1 MSIHSKQS
9 RSFMTETVRAGAWH
23 MRLLEHGFTPDF
35 KAIPPAYTEP
45 NNRSAMKNLRF
56 VREKVAAWE
65 ADGHVE
71 KLAQKATC
79 NSPLTVADKVD
90 SVSGKV
96 KQRPCL
102 DMSRHMNKFLNK
114 HHTNFEDLSATACL
128 YKQGDSMCVF
138 DLENQYFHIRLSQE
152 AKQFFGFSVPEE
164 DGSETPYQFTVMV
177 YGFAAAGSVVT
188 RLIKPLQGYLHNR
201 GIRSAIYMD
210 DGQVV
215 ASSAE
220 KTRQDM
226 ETTLQVF
233 QQAGWNIQ

>member
-1 MSIHSKQS
+1 
-9 RSFMTETVRAGAWH
+9 MTETVRAGAWH

-96 KQRPCL
+96 KQRLCL
-102 DMSRHMNKFLNK
+102 DMSRHVNKFLNK

-152 AKQFFGFSVPEE
+152 AKQFFGFSVSEE

>member
-1 MSIHSKQS
+1 
-9 RSFMTETVRAGAWH
+9 MTETVRAGAWH

-96 KQRPCL
+96 KQRLCL
-102 DMSRHMNKFLNK
+102 DMSRHVNKFLNK

-138 DLENQYFHIRLSQE
+138 DLENQYYTSGFRRRRSSFSDFLFQKKTDQRHITSLPSWCT
-152 AKQFFGFSVPEE
+152 G
-164 DGSETPYQFTVMV
+164 
-177 YGFAAAGSVVT
+177 
-188 RLIKPLQGYLHNR
+188 LQLP
-201 GIRSAIYMD
+201 D
-210 DGQVV
+210 
-215 ASSAE
+215 
-220 KTRQDM
+220 
-226 ETTLQVF
+226 L
-233 QQAGWNIQ
+233 W